1 MYILQVYFQQVRPL
15 SECDAEDG
23 RIVGYMLLDLV
34 QGNRKDLAHAV
45 RTFVN
50 RAAMLR
56 ECGFCHIDAMLTCL
70 LCATAQCGPAD
81 APASIDPSSMTEL
94 QAAAIGRAIASSVH
108 GSHAPIEALK
118 KVVESHA
125 VLGIMRSRFA
135 WFFPMLQVLTARSK
149 KTKSSD
155 AFMKRLSSI
164 VSAEAPNADV
174 APIDATSI
182 ADGADEKSGFT
193 VVVELVAPNAACL

>member
-1 MYILQVYFQQVRPL
+1 MQCNAVHGTVALTAHRWLAADACSLDLRGWVPQIVTDTIALPEQLGTVYILQVYFQQVRPL

-70 LCATAQCGPAD
+70 LCATAQRGPAD

-135 WFFPMLQVLTARSK
+135 WFSRCSRS
-149 KTKSSD
+149 
-155 AFMKRLSSI
+155 
-164 VSAEAPNADV
+164 
-174 APIDATSI
+174 
-182 ADGADEKSGFT
+182 
-193 VVVELVAPNAACL
+193 

>member
-1 MYILQVYFQQVRPL
+1 MQCNAVHGTVALTAHRWLAADACSLDLRGWVPQIVTDTIALPEHGVHSAGLLPAGPPL

-70 LCATAQCGPAD
+70 LCATAQRGPAD

-94 QAAAIGRAIASSVH
+94 QAAASAGR
-108 GSHAPIEALK
+108 
-118 KVVESHA
+118 
-125 VLGIMRSRFA
+125 
-135 WFFPMLQVLTARSK
+135 
-149 KTKSSD
+149 
-155 AFMKRLSSI
+155 
-164 VSAEAPNADV
+164 
-174 APIDATSI
+174 
-182 ADGADEKSGFT
+182 
-193 VVVELVAPNAACL
+193 